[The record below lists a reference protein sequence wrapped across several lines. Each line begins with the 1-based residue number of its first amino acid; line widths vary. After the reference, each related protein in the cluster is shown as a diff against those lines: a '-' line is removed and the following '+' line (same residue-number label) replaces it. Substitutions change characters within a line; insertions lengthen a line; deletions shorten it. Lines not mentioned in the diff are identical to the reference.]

1 VNPERSAEGWRII
14 GVGSPV
20 VGDDLGW
27 AAIAALEEAGLNRCA
42 DLLSL
47 DRPGPALLD
56 YLQGRSR
63 VILIDAMQAG
73 LEPGSVRALSPE
85 ELIASAHPPS
95 SHDLGLAET
104 LALARALDCMPA
116 RIYVIGVETGP
127 VLDGV
132 ARSVALGEVVRLIQ
146 PLLNGNGSGLET
158 GTLDPGGTGSS
169 QRGP

>member
-1 VNPERSAEGWRII
+1 MNSEGGSEGWRII

-27 AAIAALEEAGLNRCA
+27 AAIQALEEAGLDHMA
-42 DLLSL
+42 ELLPL

-73 LEPGSVRALSPE
+73 LAPGSVRALSPA

-104 LALARALDCMPA
+104 LALARALGCIPA
-116 RIYVIGVETGP
+116 RLHVIGVETSP
-127 VLDGV
+127 VLDGGM
-132 ARSVALGEVVRLIQ
+132 RSDALREVVRLVQ
-146 PLLNGNGSGLET
+146 SVLSGHGSGLET
-158 GTLDPGGTGSS
+158 FVPGRTGSS
-169 QRGP
+169 QRAP

>member
-1 VNPERSAEGWRII
+1 MNPEGSAEGWWII

-20 VGDDLGW
+20 AGDDLGW
-27 AAIAALEEAGLNRCA
+27 AAIAALQEVGLNRCA

-47 DRPGPALLD
+47 DRPGPALLH

-73 LEPGSVRALSPE
+73 LAPGSVRALSAE
-85 ELIASAHPPS
+85 ELIASARPPS

-116 RIYVIGVETGP
+116 RLYVIGVETSPLLEGA
-127 VLDGV
+127 
-132 ARSVALGEVVRLIQ
+132 ARSVALEEVVRLIQ
-146 PLLNGNGSGLET
+146 TVLSGNGSGLEPFDL
-158 GTLDPGGTGSS
+158 GRVGSS

>member
-1 VNPERSAEGWRII
+1 VNPEGSAEGWRII

-20 VGDDLGW
+20 AGDDLGW
-27 AAIAALEEAGLNRCA
+27 AAIEALEGAGLNRCA
-42 DLLSL
+42 DLLRL

-85 ELIASAHPPS
+85 ELITSAQPPS

-104 LALARALDCMPA
+104 LALARALGCMPA
-116 RIYVIGVETGP
+116 RLYVIGVEAGP
-127 VLDGV
+127 VLDGA

-146 PLLNGNGSGLET
+146 SVLGGNGSGLET
-158 GTLDPGGTGSS
+158 FDPGRTGSS

>member
-1 VNPERSAEGWRII
+1 
-14 GVGSPV
+14 
-20 VGDDLGW
+20 
-27 AAIAALEEAGLNRCA
+27 
-42 DLLSL
+42 
-47 DRPGPALLD
+47 
-56 YLQGRSR
+56 

-104 LALARALDCMPA
+104 LALARALGCMPA
-116 RIYVIGVETGP
+116 CLHVIGVETGP

-132 ARSVALGEVVRLIQ
+132 ARSVALGEVVRLVQ
-146 PLLNGNGSGLET
+146 SLLSGNGSGLET
-158 GTLDPGGTGSS
+158 FDPGGTGSS

>member
-1 VNPERSAEGWRII
+1 MNPERSAEGWRII
-14 GVGSPV
+14 GIGSPV
-20 VGDDLGW
+20 AGDDLGW
-27 AAIAALEEAGLNRCA
+27 AAIAALEEAGLNRCV

-47 DRPGPALLD
+47 DRPGPALLH

-104 LALARALDCMPA
+104 LALARALGCMPA
-116 RIYVIGVETGP
+116 RLYVIGVEAGS
-127 VLDGV
+127 VLDGA
-132 ARSVALGEVVRLIQ
+132 ARSVAMGEVVRLIQ
-146 PLLNGNGSGLET
+146 SLLSDNLSGLET
-158 GTLDPGGTGSS
+158 FDPTGTGPS